1 MRSIRGA
8 TRSDKQIN
16 GLIRMAQAA
25 PVYQQQGGVV
35 YSLQAILSNMDS
47 PAKLI
52 YGFIIILVIVYA
64 PIIPMDYRTFADSI
78 LGRIFGIGLV
88 YGVIETMGWIYGLLT
103 AMAFLLLLFG
113 APRTVMSEGFV
124 GGGSISEKKA
134 VGKRWFVE
142 RVLGERTSKIATDR
156 VTTNAITD

>member
-1 MRSIRGA
+1 MSQPPPMLQ
-8 TRSDKQIN
+8 D
-16 GLIRMAQAA
+16 
-25 PVYQQQGGVV
+25 GGSRIV
-35 YSLQAILSNMDS
+35 YSLQTLMANMDS

-52 YGFIIILVIVYA
+52 YGFVLILVIVYA
-64 PIIPMDYRTFADSI
+64 PAVPMEYRTFADSI

-113 APRTVMSEGFV
+113 APRASMTEGFD
-124 GGGSISEKKA
+124 GGGSVSEKKA

-156 VTTNAITD
+156 VITNAITD